1 MSFIECML
9 GIMDQIVDMFS
20 YVVKILTK
28 VAIGI
33 ITILIMA
40 CLIVTVPVWIVPY
53 LVWKRRKDPD
63 NKNVTK
69 TVTKTG
75 D

>member
-1 MSFIECML
+1 MSFIERILRTME
-9 GIMDQIVDMFS
+9 QIVDALS
-20 YVVKILTK
+20 YWVKILTTI
-28 VAIGI
+28 AIGL
-33 ITILIMA
+33 ITILIMT

-75 D
+75 N